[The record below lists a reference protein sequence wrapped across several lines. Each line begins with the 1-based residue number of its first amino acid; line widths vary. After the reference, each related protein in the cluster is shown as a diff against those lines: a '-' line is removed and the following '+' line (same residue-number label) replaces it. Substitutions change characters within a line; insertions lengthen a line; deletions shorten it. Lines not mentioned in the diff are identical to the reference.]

1 MGTAVQDD
9 ERLVVSGDGR
19 ESAYIDR
26 HGSGGTTL
34 RLRDADA
41 RRLTVHG
48 GCKVG
53 CSRLHYL
60 VRFDSAHRVTQP
72 FGILLDTH
80 SRDNHLFQLL
90 RVLSQRYPQVA
101 LLLAFCQMYF
111 AGGIAI

>member
-1 MGTAVQDD
+1 MSTRPLERICPSLPIRKVGTLARSAVADGHAVQDD

-60 VRFDSAHRVTQP
+60 VRFDRAHRVTQP
-72 FGILLDTH
+72 FGILLDT
-80 SRDNHLFQLL
+80 
-90 RVLSQRYPQVA
+90 P
-101 LLLAFCQMYF
+101 
-111 AGGIAI
+111 